1 MRTLFR
7 VRTQEKSWCRVLPLG
22 ETLSAQL
29 TKGNMDNTDIIYI
42 ATDGSFGDANGMI
55 IARASDFDG
64 ESEEG
69 IDLLE
74 FAAEHENNIYRWAH
88 RTLNKSSEKGVLA
101 TGCVEAP
108 IKLMGLGKLQSLQ
121 KNIYGLLRGW
131 DEVASENKAI
141 NKKSRKEAAERVK
154 AGGR

>member
-1 MRTLFR
+1 M
-7 VRTQEKSWCRVLPLG
+7 
-22 ETLSAQL
+22 
-29 TKGNMDNTDIIYI
+29 NNTDIIYI

-74 FAAEHENNIYRWAH
+74 FAVGSHKNIYQWAH
-88 RTLNKSSEKGVLA
+88 RILNKRSEKGVLE

-108 IKLMGLGKLQSLQ
+108 IKLMGLRKLQNLQ
-121 KNIYGLLRGW
+121 KNIHGLLKNW
-131 DEVASENKAI
+131 DEIASQNQQIGKKA
-141 NKKSRKEAAERVK
+141 RKEAAERVK